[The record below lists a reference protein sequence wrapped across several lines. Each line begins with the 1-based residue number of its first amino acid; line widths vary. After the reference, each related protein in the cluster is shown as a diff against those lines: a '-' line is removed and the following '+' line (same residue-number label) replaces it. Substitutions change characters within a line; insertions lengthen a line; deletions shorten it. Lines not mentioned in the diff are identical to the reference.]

1 VFEGAERARPQGD
14 VLPALRHPGL
24 RAVVICPSNPF
35 ISIDPILAVPGL
47 WAALASSNAPV
58 IAISPIIA
66 GRAVKGPTAKM
77 MAELGLKVDPLTVAA
92 HYRGLIDGYVM
103 DEADSGLAALLD
115 LPVETT
121 RTLMQ
126 SLDDREA
133 LARAVL
139 DFADRIAVRVANRMS
154 GGRS

>member
-1 VFEGAERARPQGD
+1 VPQPD
-14 VLPALRHPGL
+14 VVAALRDPGL
-24 RAVVICPSNPF
+24 RAVIICPSNPF
-35 ISIDPILAVPGL
+35 ISIDPILALPGL
-47 WAALASSNAPV
+47 LAALAATAAPV
-58 IAISPIIA
+58 IAVSPIIA

-77 MAELGLKVDPLTVAA
+77 MGELGLAVDPIAVAA
-92 HYRGLIDGYVM
+92 HYRGIIDGYVM
-103 DEADSGLAALLD
+103 DDADSHMAAMLD

-139 DFADRIAVRVANRMS
+139 DFADRIAARAAKRMG